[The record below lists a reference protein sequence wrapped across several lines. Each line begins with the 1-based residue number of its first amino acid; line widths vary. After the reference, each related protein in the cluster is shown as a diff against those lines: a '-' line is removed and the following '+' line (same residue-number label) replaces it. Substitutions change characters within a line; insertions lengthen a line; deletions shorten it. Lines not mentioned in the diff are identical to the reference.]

1 MQIGITLP
9 AHIRGVSGGLILEWA
24 RKADLGPFSTLSVI
38 DRLVYPN
45 YEPLVTLAAA
55 AGVTQRIRLM
65 TGVLLAPLR
74 DASLLAKQA
83 ASLDAISGG
92 RLTLGLG
99 VGARED
105 DFRAVRAPFTD
116 RGRRFEQQLE
126 IMKRVWS
133 GQPLADDV
141 GPIGPPPARPG
152 GPELLIGGQAPAAI
166 QRVARWA
173 DGYIVGGGDA
183 AAARERYALAEEAW
197 KAAARSGRPRF
208 VASLPCALGPNAAER
223 AGANV
228 RDYYAFLGL
237 LADRVAGAVATSP
250 EAIKD
255 GIRAFEDAGVD
266 ELVLGAAIPEL
277 DQVDRL
283 ADLLG

>member
-45 YEPLVTLAAA
+45 YEPLVSLAAA
-55 AGVTQRIRLM
+55 AGVTQRIRLL

-228 RDYYAFLGL
+228 RDYYAFLGP

-266 ELVLGAAIPEL
+266 ELVLGAAIPDL

-283 ADLLG
+283 ADLVG

>member
-9 AHIRGVSGGLILEWA
+9 AHIRGVSGDLILEWA

-45 YEPLVTLAAA
+45 YEPLVSLAAA

-152 GPELLIGGQAPAAI
+152 GPELLIGGQARAAI

>member
-9 AHIRGVSGGLILEWA
+9 AHIRGVSGDLILEWA

-45 YEPLVTLAAA
+45 YEPLVSLAAA

>member
-9 AHIRGVSGGLILEWA
+9 AHIRGVSGDLILEWA

-45 YEPLVTLAAA
+45 YEPLVSLAAA
-55 AGVTQRIRLM
+55 AGVTQRIRLL

-250 EAIKD
+250 EAIND